1 MSCGCGC
8 GGEVVA
14 YEDWGE
20 VDVTAAEYQGR
31 KVTLNKPFRTPGAN
45 KKFGVYTKNE
55 SGNVVLVRFG
65 DPNMEIKRDDP
76 KRRKAFRDRHNC
88 DNPGPKHKARYWSCR
103 QWRGG
108 SKVEA
113 EEGCGCNMNIEAQDP
128 RSTPAPKKDRIK
140 GSPKNKPGSAKPGGK
155 VTFSESVT
163 NSLKNKVKEHNAKSD
178 RKVTLGMLKAVYRRG
193 AGAYSTSHRPG
204 ISRAAWSMARV
215 NAFLRLVKSGKPSNP
230 KYKQDNDLLPSSHP
244 RKSKKASFEPC
255 ESCGSEGEC
264 AEAGECLNANV
275 EAALPKPTGEE
286 THEEFMDRCM
296 GDSKMVDEFG
306 NPRQRAAVCMTQHKG
321 HKFPATGYHDDEEN
335 KKKTMARVIR
345 RYAAEPTPK
354 STETHQEY
362 MDRCTAMGYSKEEC
376 MKAHEGHKFKDQ
388 DDAHTE
394 EDHKGAG
401 YGMKKKKYAK
411 ECKPGEKLV
420 DGECKRVY
428 ATIDLEMEDVE
439 AIVEASTGETVI
451 EIRGV
456 AFHEGMNKNKWELT
470 LEGAKNV
477 VQQMIGA
484 DVTLNHPKP
493 NTKEAGFS
501 RNTEGLDESTV
512 GVIKSAQL
520 YSTVA
525 GGYEVRYVAHITTP
539 EMFETMESGLYL
551 RDDYGVSIGGS
562 GIPVAATE
570 DGITFGEDFT
580 FDHLAL
586 VYRPAYQRANI
597 ESIEK
602 IEKEAKAEA
611 TFISHSESAEVSK
624 DLVNDMSDENITPE
638 IDYEAQIESL
648 KADLVLASSR
658 VAEFE
663 AAEEARA
670 EDARMALVERAT
682 EIGMSGHEDLQPET
696 LENLIASW
704 EASHPEPAE
713 VEMKPVD
720 ESPAEM
726 EAPVVAS
733 EEERPV
739 VANYL
744 NGKLVE
750 SDEGIYAR
758 AYNAW
763 ASAWNGTLA
772 GDEGN
777 MRAKTY
783 EEIKEMR

>member
-1 MSCGCGC
+1 MGFFHLVGQALLQKKKEALINHMSRRATMSCGCGC

-14 YEDWGE
+14 YEDWE
-20 VDVTAAEYQGR
+20 EADVIAAEYQGR

-76 KRRKAFRDRHNC
+76 QRRKNFRSRHNC
-88 DNPGPKHKARYWSCR
+88 DSPGPKYKARYWSCR

-108 SKVEA
+108 TKVEA
-113 EEGCGCNMNIEAQDP
+113 EECGCNDVVAEECECEYGCNCGLPCCSEVGIADE

-155 VTFSESVT
+155 VTFSEGVT
-163 NSLKNKVKEHNAKSD
+163 NSLKTKVKEHNAKSD

-204 ISRAAWSMARV
+204 VSRAAWSMARV

-244 RKSKKASFEPC
+244 RKSKKAAMEHC
-255 ESCGSEGEC
+255 DAC
-264 AEAGECLNANV
+264 ADTAACSKHGCMKEAKE
-275 EAALPKPTGEE
+275 
-286 THEEFMDRCM
+286 D
-296 GDSKMVDEFG
+296 DKM
-306 NPRQRAAVCMTQHKG
+306 
-321 HKFPATGYHDDEEN
+321 
-335 KKKTMARVIR
+335 KKKMKVYGEKDIFDNPGDAMERAKEMGCGGIHSHKEDGKTIYM
-345 RYAAEPTPK
+345 PCK
-354 STETHQEY
+354 THQEY
-362 MDRCTAMGYSKEEC
+362 MSKNEGKDVDEE
-376 MKAHEGHKFKDQ
+376 
-388 DDAHTE
+388 
-394 EDHKGAG
+394 AG
-401 YGMKKKKYAK
+401 YGHKKKYAN
-411 ECKPGEKLV
+411 ECKPGEKMI

-428 ATIDLEMEDVE
+428 ASIELDMDEVE

-470 LEGAKNV
+470 LEGAKHV
-477 VQQMIGA
+477 VQQMIGS

-493 NTKEAGFS
+493 NSDAAGFS
-501 RNTEGLDESTV
+501 RNMEGLDESTV

-539 EMFETMESGLYL
+539 DLFETMESGLYL
-551 RDDYGVSIGGS
+551 REDYGVSIGGS

-602 IEKEAKAEA
+602 IEKEAKVEA
-611 TFISHSESAEVSK
+611 TFISHSDSAEISK
-624 DLVNDMSDENITPE
+624 DLVNDMSEETITPE

-663 AAEEARA
+663 ALDEARAEEARA
-670 EDARMALVERAT
+670 SLVERAT
-682 EIGMSGHEDLQPET
+682 EIGMSGHEDLQSET

-733 EEERPV
+733 EEEKPV
-739 VANYL
+739 VANFL
-744 NGKLVE
+744 NGRLVE
-750 SDEGIYAR
+750 SDEEIYGR

-783 EEIKEMR
+783 EEIKEMI